1 MTESHKIPHK
11 SEMER
16 FLLTILLGE
25 FQPEEEQESEA
36 IIIRGLISLIPI
48 VDQILDAQ
56 DTIAVIYRVSNKNG
70 TLTEDDYLDL
80 GFALLG
86 WVPELGSVLKTLGKY
101 ARKEKQGVQ
110 NGVEMIE
117 KAFGQ
122 SPGTFISQLRNLLDD
137 KSRWTSIA
145 EETVS
150 KCQSLLN
157 TYLDFL
163 NIIAHGEL
171 VVIDAWGIRGAIDL
185 PDYLVNIAQ
194 EQIRTITS
202 FKQRLNGTIH
212 LGVEVVREYLL
223 ELLGEHAL
231 LVETSQALAKKTMET
246 GEDIQ
251 HGRVAIAD
259 KKAESISLGKSKRK
273 EKPHPILNNGST
285 AVNAQG
291 VSEGNVAI
299 VKQGTYDNLEHKRS
313 GIVGEHI
320 ADYWVWCALGGGY
333 NQHDHAFNTKE
344 NNIQGCYKVNAGHQL
359 YQLHTKNANGKGIDS
374 LWLVNGQLGGNK
386 TYCIVDAKSS
396 FTQDKTKSLGAL
408 LKDKRPKELRKTQA
422 EIDKLQMS
430 KAWCNKN
437 LEKIGQRSIKNQ
449 YSRLILFFKQN
460 TIQQHYA
467 SYLKV
472 IEAISKECSA
482 QELKQVMDE
491 HRDNHYVD
499 EQFSEQKIQQRIVQM
514 TGNKKDSQ
522 AQEKQ
527 SHKEKTKRKI

>member
-36 IIIRGLISLIPI
+36 IIIRGLISLIPV

-70 TLTEDDYLDL
+70 TLIEDDYLDL
-80 GFALLG
+80 GFTLLG

-110 NGVEMIE
+110 NGIEMIE

-122 SPGTFISQLRNLLDD
+122 SPGAFISKLRNLLDD

-163 NIIAHGEL
+163 NIIAQGEL

-194 EQIRTITS
+194 EQIRSITS
-202 FKQRLNGTIH
+202 FQQQLNGAIH
-212 LGVEVVREYLL
+212 QGVNVVREYLL
-223 ELLGEHAL
+223 ELLGEHAV

-259 KKAESISLGKSKRK
+259 KKAESTSLGKSKRK
-273 EKPHPILNNGST
+273 EKSHPILNNGST

-299 VKQGTYDNLEHKRS
+299 VIQGTYDNLGHKRS

-320 ADYWVWCALGGGY
+320 ADYWVWYALGGGY
-333 NQHDHAFNTKE
+333 SQHDHAFNTKE

-359 YQLHTKNANGKGIDS
+359 YQLHTKNANDKGIDS
-374 LWLVNGQLGGNK
+374 LWKVNRRLGGDKN
-386 TYCIVDAKSS
+386 YCIVDAKSS

-437 LEKIGQRSIKNQ
+437 LKKIDQKKVINQ
-449 YSRLILFFKQN
+449 YSRLILFFKQS

-467 SYLKV
+467 AYVKV
-472 IEAISKECSA
+472 IEAINNNHSTQKLQQA
-482 QELKQVMDE
+482 MDE
-491 HRDNHYVD
+491 HRDNHHID
-499 EQFSEQKIQQRIVQM
+499 KQFSEQEIQQRIDQM
-514 TGNKKDSQ
+514 TGNKKDSETQ
-522 AQEKQ
+522 DKNEKKKKQ
-527 SHKEKTKRKI
+527 KGRT